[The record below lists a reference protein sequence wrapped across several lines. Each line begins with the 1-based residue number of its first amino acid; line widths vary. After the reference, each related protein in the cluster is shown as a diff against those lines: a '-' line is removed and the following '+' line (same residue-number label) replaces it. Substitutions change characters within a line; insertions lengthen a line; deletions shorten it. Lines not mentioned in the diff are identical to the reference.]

1 MKLQRKSSSYTWRMR
16 SLFLLVQKHEVP
28 GVRLLWVSPLRRSV
42 QELPTVCAKVPNA
55 YQELS
60 QHTSRLKPFGPPAH
74 VLIIP
79 SRIPLDLTAA
89 VRGLEEDGLV
99 RLHLLSRVSE

>member
-1 MKLQRKSSSYTWRMR
+1 M
-16 SLFLLVQKHEVP
+16 
-28 GVRLLWVSPLRRSV
+28 LWVSPLRRSV
-42 QELPTVCAKVPNA
+42 LEYPTVCAKDPNT

-60 QHTSRLKPFGPPAH
+60 QHTSRLKPFRPPAH

-89 VRGLEEDGLV
+89 VRGLEEEDLV
-99 RLHLLSRVSE
+99 RLHLFSRVSE